1 MESKKEV
8 IYNRV
13 NPEVHRKLKYIAQY
27 EGRTVNGQTLYL
39 IQKCIRD
46 FEKEHGPITED
57 DLK

>member
-13 NPEVHRKLKYIAQY
+13 SPKVHRKLKYIAQY

-39 IQKCIRD
+39 IQKCIRE